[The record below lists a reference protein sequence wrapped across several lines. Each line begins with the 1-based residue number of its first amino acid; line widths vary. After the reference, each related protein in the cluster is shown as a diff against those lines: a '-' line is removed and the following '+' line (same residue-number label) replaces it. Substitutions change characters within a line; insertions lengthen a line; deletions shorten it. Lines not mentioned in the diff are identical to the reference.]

1 MRTITRARALRAQS
15 RRRRNFPKSQEAE
28 KLRPA
33 MSSWWSWRSLFSSLA
48 NANGG
53 GSNADASSGSGTSS
67 SPPVHEAQQA
77 AARRRSARTKK
88 PPEEEAAGSQPQP
101 KTRPSPASKASKAK
115 VLLLLGDGEPK
126 KKPAPNPTPT
136 QKRSNKRKR
145 SWSRADELRILEAMA
160 NHANAHGGAL
170 PEASDLFAALA
181 SSLER
186 GDADLPKL
194 ADKVHKLKRWYDNA
208 RLPQRCPT
216 DDDDDTRR
224 LFQLCGKVWGPPST
238 VLRTS
243 PRQRHKVVGVLVQ
256 GNGANP
262 QPAAALKVK
271 EKRVR
276 RELSELY
283 VLYPC
288 LAQEVKAHANEY
300 GELIG
305 TAFQFIGDDEARCY
319 DDRYRKMLVD
329 KLNMKKEHADVTK
342 SLLCTLAGYIN

>member
-1 MRTITRARALRAQS
+1 
-15 RRRRNFPKSQEAE
+15 
-28 KLRPA
+28 

-67 SPPVHEAQQA
+67 PLVHEAQQA
-77 AARRRSARTKK
+77 AARWRSARTKK

-115 VLLLLGDGEPK
+115 ALLQLGDGEPK
-126 KKPAPNPTPT
+126 KKPAPTPTPT

-145 SWSRADELRILEAMA
+145 VAPAFERSWSRADELTILEAMV
-160 NHANAHGGAL
+160 NHANTHGGAL
-170 PEASDLFAALA
+170 PDTSDLFAALA
-181 SSLER
+181 SSSLDR
-186 GDADLPKL
+186 RDADLPKL

-216 DDDDDTRR
+216 DVDDDTRR

-262 QPAAALKVK
+262 QQAAAPKVK

-283 VLYPC
+283 VLYPS

-329 KLNMKKEHADVTK
+329 KLNMKKEHADLTR

>member
-1 MRTITRARALRAQS
+1 
-15 RRRRNFPKSQEAE
+15 
-28 KLRPA
+28 

-170 PEASDLFAALA
+170 PEGLR
-181 SSLER
+181 SLCRPCQQPRER
-186 GDADLPKL
+186 RCRPAQ
-194 ADKVHKLKRWYDNA
+194 A
-208 RLPQRCPT
+208 RRQGPQA
-216 DDDDDTRR
+216 
-224 LFQLCGKVWGPPST
+224 QEMLCGKVWGPPST